1 MIPKSVYAV
10 RERGDQQHADLSD
23 IAFLEINPEIA
34 PLLKLSETGNIDW
47 QRMMDNFARIPGNF
61 THENLKSDLDN
72 LYNTGSALQR
82 QALPILVT
90 PCCKAARSMTCW
102 VERLKKSATCM
113 NTTGVY
119 SSRRNMTS
127 AAC

>member
-1 MIPKSVYAV
+1 MQFESVV
-10 RERGDQQHADLSD
+10 TNSTLTFSD
-23 IAFLEINPEIA
+23 IAFLEINPKL
-34 PLLKLSETGNIDW
+34 PLAETLETGNIDW

-72 LYNTGSALQR
+72 LYNMGSALQR

-102 VERLKKSATCM
+102 VERLKKSATC
-113 NTTGVY
+113 V
-119 SSRRNMTS
+119 
-127 AAC
+127 